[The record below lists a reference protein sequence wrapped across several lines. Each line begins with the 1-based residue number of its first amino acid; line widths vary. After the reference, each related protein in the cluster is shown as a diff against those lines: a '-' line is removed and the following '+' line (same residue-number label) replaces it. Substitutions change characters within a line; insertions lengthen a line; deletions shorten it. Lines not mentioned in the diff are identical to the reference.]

1 MMSSQQQQNAL
12 RWLAM
17 AAALVWLG
25 CGSAAVPKNLKAAQ
39 EAYDAAKKGPPAE
52 LAPAQLDTA
61 DQALAAATAAFEGGE
76 DKTVVD
82 DLVYIAERRT
92 ALAVSAANR
101 EAAMRLAADA
111 SKQYGSLQEARY
123 ESAEARL
130 KDTKDRLE
138 EQKRKAAEQARRDQ
152 ERLDAA
158 AKLGKAQVGRVKAQL
173 EAEKKAREKAEKTA
187 AAAMASLA
195 EIAKVKEEKRG
206 VVITMSG
213 AVLFA
218 TGKHKLLPIAKHK
231 LADVAKALKDQ
242 GFKKIVVEG
251 HTDSTGAPAENE
263 ALSLR
268 RAQEVRGALIAEGI
282 EASKI
287 DAVGHGS
294 RRSITENKTPEG
306 RANNRRVEIVVTPR

>member
-1 MMSSQQQQNAL
+1 MSSQQNHGSM
-12 RWLAM
+12 RWLTLL
-17 AAALVWLG
+17 AALLWIG

-39 EAYDAAKKGPPAE
+39 DAYDAAKQGPAAE
-52 LAPAQLDTA
+52 LAPAQLDDA
-61 DQALAAATAAFEGGE
+61 DQALAAATDAFEGGQ
-76 DKTVVD
+76 DKAVLD

-101 EAAMRLAADA
+101 EAALRTARDA
-111 SKQYGSLQEARY
+111 SKKYGSLQEERY

-130 KDTKDRLE
+130 KDTADRLE
-138 EQKRKAAEQARRDQ
+138 EQKRKAAEQERRDK
-152 ERLDAA
+152 ERLAAA
-158 AKLGKAQVGRVKAQL
+158 AKQGKAEVARVKAQL
-173 EAEKKAREKAEKTA
+173 DAEKKAREKAEKRA
-187 AAAMASLA
+187 AAALASLA

-213 AVLFA
+213 SVLFT
-218 TGKHKLLPIAKHK
+218 TGKHQLLPIAKHK

-242 GFKKIVVEG
+242 GYKKIVVEG
-251 HTDSTGAPAENE
+251 HTDSTGAPSENE

-268 RAQEVRGALIAEGI
+268 RAQEVRSALISEGI
-282 EASKI
+282 PAAKI

-294 RRSITENKTPEG
+294 RRPVTDNTSAEG